1 MNLRAVGKY
10 ELRYLWIFSRE
21 REGGG
26 QGSSL
31 SYNTINLINTY
42 LK

>member
-1 MNLRAVGKY
+1 MSSGTY
-10 ELRYLWIFSRE
+10 GFFRE